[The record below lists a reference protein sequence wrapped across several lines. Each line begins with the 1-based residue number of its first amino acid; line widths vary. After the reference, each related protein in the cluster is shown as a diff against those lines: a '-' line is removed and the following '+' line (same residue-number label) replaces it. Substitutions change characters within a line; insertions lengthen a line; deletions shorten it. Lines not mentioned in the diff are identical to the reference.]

1 MERRGDRRMRAM
13 MMTSHDCG
21 DDDDNDDGCVNGQA
35 LFRASFPDCHTAIGE
50 GVCVLVSECILIAGS
65 WGLNGGPM
73 STGHVKT
80 HLPLTSSHCAYKRII
95 YKSLTFK
102 NCQLQGKCLR
112 TTPAT
117 ASFDHHQSSALMYNL

>member
-1 MERRGDRRMRAM
+1 

-65 WGLNGGPM
+65 WGLNGGPNVHWPCQN
-73 STGHVKT
+73 SFAVNEQ
-80 HLPLTSSHCAYKRII
+80 PL
-95 YKSLTFK
+95 
-102 NCQLQGKCLR
+102 CL
-112 TTPAT
+112 
-117 ASFDHHQSSALMYNL
+117 